1 MKKGDEKKETQEKKK
16 RPYTPA
22 KPEDEKEKEIK
33 KRDNREK
40 RPFMQVDKSGDILS
54 NFLSNFLK
62 QLKNPTST
70 GLGKLLAKLGGIK
83 IKENEKEPLK
93 PSDLIGPVKTVFR
106 FVNNSPGSV
115 ETPNQ
120 NKSLSQRTSQSNNTT
135 VQQSQ
140 DREQAVSKPRKPKLG
155 M

>member
-1 MKKGDEKKETQEKKK
+1 
-16 RPYTPA
+16 
-22 KPEDEKEKEIK
+22 
-33 KRDNREK
+33 
-40 RPFMQVDKSGDILS
+40 
-54 NFLSNFLK
+54 
-62 QLKNPTST
+62 
-70 GLGKLLAKLGGIK
+70 LAKLGGIK

-106 FVNNSPGSV
+106 YVNNSPRAV

-135 VQQSQ
+135 VKQSK
-140 DREQAVSKPRKPKLG
+140 DKEQTINKPRKPKLG